1 MIDIFYKTVKSH
13 LKKLQIIQNI
23 NNVNVPTHLNIFWL
37 NSDKANHGFLH
48 TFLMLWE
55 EGFRKNTAWRDE

>member
-23 NNVNVPTHLNIFWL
+23 NNVNVPTHLNIF
-37 NSDKANHGFLH
+37 
-48 TFLMLWE
+48 
-55 EGFRKNTAWRDE
+55 